1 MKRIAFLMIALFMI
15 GGVVMAQGQR
25 GEHKKMTPAERAE
38 KMTERMVKEYS
49 LNDVQKKQLLEVNL
63 ARCEKMDTRMS
74 MRPDVNGKKDGKKA
88 PQMTK
93 EEREKMRAEMKNA
106 NDEYNAQLQKI
117 MTEEK
122 QSERE
127 QRMKEGRRDRK

>member
-49 LNDVQKKQLLEVNL
+49 LNDAQKKQSSKYIIE
-63 ARCEKMDTRMS
+63 RR
-74 MRPDVNGKKDGKKA
+74 KK
-88 PQMTK
+88 
-93 EEREKMRAEMKNA
+93 
-106 NDEYNAQLQKI
+106 
-117 MTEEK
+117 
-122 QSERE
+122 
-127 QRMKEGRRDRK
+127 